1 MTDVIMASFTTLV
14 PNQALNL
21 ASIAILI
28 TTLKA
33 MIRVVILDGLRV
45 EHGGLHSG
53 GLCRW
58 LLNNRK
64 SVSLLMENFSHA
76 ETCTTVWLVR
86 YLTIL
91 GVIR

>member
-1 MTDVIMASFTTLV
+1 MMTDVIMASFTTLV

-21 ASIAILI
+21 ASLPIFRI
-28 TTLKA
+28 LKA
-33 MIRVVILDGLRV
+33 MIRVVVLDGLRV

-53 GLCRW
+53 GLCSW
-58 LLNNRK
+58 LLNHRK